1 MEEAWGSEAPPRY
14 SQGST
19 ISPWSCPQIS
29 LRLPPQISLG
39 LPPYFPRAY
48 PRSPWDSPADLPRAL
63 QGNPKDIWRRPGETW
78 G

>member
-19 ISPWSCPQIS
+19 I